1 MIGLLA
7 KTYREWTED
16 RVPVQAAALA
26 YYTIF
31 SVAPLLLVIIAI
43 VGLIAGRDATRDALL
58 REVGGLIGSDGET
71 LVAGMLEA
79 ASRSPQQGVL
89 GLALGLGALLAGAT
103 GAFVQL
109 QQTLNTI
116 WDIKPREG
124 IAALVR
130 VRIASF
136 GLILVAGFLLLVSL
150 AASAAVT
157 ALVAG
162 IGVSVLP
169 QLVDFAVSTLVAAL
183 LFALIYKYL
192 PDAPIAWADALW
204 GGVLTSVLFNL
215 GKLLIGLYLGHSAV
229 ASAYGAAGS
238 LVVTLLWVY
247 YSAQI
252 VLFGA
257 EFTQVRSKAQAR
269 GIVSARETN
278 PTRLEAGAQGSEGQ
292 SIRGAPWVLLGLGIA
307 WIVLS
312 RLELDA
318 RENTRRGSGDRSA
331 GSRTRPPHLK

>member
-1 MIGLLA
+1 MIALLA
-7 KTYREWTED
+7 KTYREWIED
-16 RVPVQAAALA
+16 HVPVQAAALA

-31 SVAPLLLVIIAI
+31 SVAPLLLVIIAV
-43 VGLIAGRDATRDALL
+43 VGLIAGRDATRDAILH
-58 REVGGLIGSDGET
+58 EVGGLIGSDGAG
-71 LVAGMLEA
+71 LVAGMLDA
-79 ASRSPQQGVL
+79 ASKSPQQGVL

-116 WDIKPREG
+116 WDIKPRAG

-162 IGVSVLP
+162 VGVSVLAP
-169 QLVDFAVSTLVAAL
+169 LADFAVSALVASL
-183 LFALIYKYL
+183 LFALIYKFL

-204 GGVLTSVLFNL
+204 GGALTSVLFNL
-215 GKLLIGLYLGHSAV
+215 GKLLIGLYLGRSAV

-238 LVVTLLWVY
+238 LVVTLLWIY

-257 EFTQVRSKAQAR
+257 EFTQVRSRAR
-269 GIVSARETN
+269 GRGVASSSETN
-278 PTRLEAGAQGSEGQ
+278 PMKLEAGVREPEGQ
-292 SIRGAPWVLLGLGIA
+292 SAVGALWVLLGLGIV
-307 WIVLS
+307 WIALS
-312 RLELDA
+312 RFDPDG
-318 RENTRRGSGDRSA
+318 RIQTRGGSGGRGDATPTLR
-331 GSRTRPPHLK
+331 R